1 MKNKFEAFDFITKR
15 IKHQTSIIKSA
26 LNEVEVKE
34 FTTERILYDSDNNET
49 SCKIV
54 KYDALTT
61 TKTIIDN
68 IPKRI
73 TCLSGE
79 INVIIPHFDEK
90 IKLKP
95 QDSQLIPSKTYHI
108 IEATKPSEVIM
119 IFKHLNNQNVL
130 VEEITEKN
138 SIYSKL

>member
-1 MKNKFEAFDFITKR
+1 METKFEAFNFITKKIER
-15 IKHQTSIIKSA
+15 RTNIIKSA
-26 LNEVEVKE
+26 INETEVKE
-34 FTTERILYDSDNNET
+34 FTDERVLFNIENNET
-49 SCKIV
+49 SCKII
-54 KYDALTT
+54 KYDAHTT
-61 TKTIIDN
+61 TKSVIDD

-79 INVIIPHFDEK
+79 INLIIPHFDEK

-108 IEATKPSEVIM
+108 IESVKSSKVIM
-119 IFKHLNNQNVL
+119 IFKHTNYQSDMNKK
-130 VEEITEKN
+130 ITEKK